1 MLKITLPYQ
10 FEPRNYQAS
19 VLKAFDEGKR
29 RLVLVHHRR
38 AGKDKLCWNLI
49 IREAWENIGNY
60 YYAFPTY
67 SQGRKAIWEA
77 IGKDGF
83 KYLDHIPKELIVGK
97 PNETEMKIRLK
108 NGSLIQVIGVEDPDR
123 VVGTNPRGIIFS
135 EYSLQNPKAWELL
148 RPILRENGGWAIFNY
163 TPRGRN
169 HGFKLYEMAK
179 GNPSW
184 YVSLLTVDDT
194 KILTPED
201 IDEERRAGMTEDMI
215 QQEFYCS
222 FIAAVQGSIY
232 WDEIARAEKDGH
244 FKDVPFDPRLLVHT
258 VWDLGRND
266 TNCIGFYQS
275 NGITVRKIDYL
286 NGNRIG
292 LPDWIKKVKDRGK
305 EKGYIFGRHF
315 APHDIEVSDYSTTG
329 DASRREIAKEH
340 GIEFEVVPKV
350 SIEEGI
356 DAGRRFFRKLYIDQ
370 TNCAE
375 FLEAIP
381 QYSREYDELNKTFL
395 KNPKHDWTSNFAD
408 EHRYAGLVHEMFDND
423 NTSRIIEVLNNRKER
438 EKAKADSGL

>member
-169 HGFKLYEMAK
+169 HGYKLCEMAK
-179 GNPSW
+179 ENPNW
-184 YVSLLTVDDT
+184 YVSILTVDDT
-194 KILTPED
+194 KILTPAD
-201 IDEERRAGMTEDMI
+201 IEEERRSGMTEDMI